1 MTSHQTGS
9 ENLHKQKHQGPPQ
22 ALVLYF
28 VNLLQVTFCGIY
40 YINKIINTRSC
51 AVSMGP
57 EPRVVRHPRRTKAP
71 ASAGAFLIIFVLEGR
86 SFVCILFPIGRALF
100 LLLLTK
106 RLPALMRKPLNQIQ
120 RRCLLTLKMEP
131 VSLKA
136 STGIT
141 LPALKVVLVVR
152 APSPAS
158 TCIALPL
165 NWGLCPARLKATVT
179 KFCVARLPTNPASL
193 PRTSSGSSPRLI
205 VKRSFYCTISPN
217 AVNPSPSKILQN
229 CICAR
234 PAADCLLRA
243 GFVDETVGDYIHCS
257 LSISKD
263 GIRQALVDSGL
274 DAPANLFGKT
284 SRWAKIQSHI
294 QSLYES
300 NPEEISSHFVVLS
313 ATALTKAN
321 AYVITRYLSPI
332 LWPTD
337 QQTLFEL

>member
-1 MTSHQTGS
+1 MYTI
-9 ENLHKQKHQGPPQ
+9 PDW
-22 ALVLYF
+22 A
-28 VNLLQVTFCGIY
+28 
-40 YINKIINTRSC
+40 
-51 AVSMGP
+51 
-57 EPRVVRHPRRTKAP
+57 RVVPLASDKKA
-71 ASAGAFLIIFVLEGR
+71 ASAYAKALKSDTTPLSIDAENGTGEFEGKHGHYLASLEGCPCGAR
-86 SFVCILFPIGRALF
+86 PKPCKHMYRIAIELGLMPGQAESDRDKVLCRQVAHESGITSKDILRQLPSFDREAQ
-100 LLLLTK
+100 LLLH
-106 RLPALMRKPLNQIQ
+106 N
-120 RRCLLTLKMEP
+120 
-131 VSLKA
+131 
-136 STGIT
+136 
-141 LPALKVVLVVR
+141 
-152 APSPAS
+152 
-158 TCIALPL
+158 IAECCKSVPIEDTAELHL
-165 NWGLCPARLKATVT
+165 
-179 KFCVARLPTNPASL
+179 
-193 PRTSSGSSPRLI
+193 RT
-205 VKRSFYCTISPN
+205 
-217 AVNPSPSKILQN
+217 
-229 CICAR
+229 